1 MKFENL
7 ESAKAIC
14 KCIDAIEM
22 EITFWNNV
30 YTLDNFDLGGKDGDS
45 MLTNGAREI
54 IIDAANRD
62 LQGSRKSLLRELDKL

>member
-30 YTLDNFDLGGKDGDS
+30 YTLDNFDLGGKDGAS
-45 MLTNGAREI
+45 MLTNGSREI

-62 LQGSRKSLLRELDKL
+62 LQGSRKSLLRELDTL